1 MKLARA
7 CGQKVSLLTLLTLWP
22 FPEEEVEALG
32 EQVDRIIV
40 PEMNLGQLAYEVER
54 MVGRK
59 KVRRVTRA
67 NGEMVTPQMVVQA
80 IEAQP

>member
-1 MKLARA
+1 MKI
-7 CGQKVSLLTLLTLWP
+7 GLLKLNTLWP
-22 FPEEEVEALG
+22 FMRTNVEKVL
-32 EQVDRIIV
+32 RTSKTIIV

-67 NGEMVTPQMVVQA
+67 NGEMVTPQMVLDA
-80 IEAQP
+80 LEG